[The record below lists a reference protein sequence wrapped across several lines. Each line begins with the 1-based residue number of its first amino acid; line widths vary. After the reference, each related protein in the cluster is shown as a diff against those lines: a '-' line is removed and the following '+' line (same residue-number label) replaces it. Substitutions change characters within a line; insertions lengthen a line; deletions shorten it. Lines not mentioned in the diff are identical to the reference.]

1 MQIDRLAP
9 LRRPPGRP
17 AGFQRWQTLLF
28 LHWEVEPA
36 AIQRTLPEGLTVDTH
51 DGRAFIGVVPFT
63 MRDVAPR
70 WSPSVPGISHFHEL
84 NVRTYVVRDG
94 VPGVWFYSLDAAS
107 TVAVL
112 IARLHWKLPYHRA
125 RMRLE
130 RDGDRVTYES
140 RRLFPA
146 PKPGDFSGRYRIG
159 DALPP
164 PQPGSLLY
172 FLVERYVLFAQKA
185 GRLQLGRV
193 HHVPYPLQEVT
204 LEHWEETVI
213 AAQGI
218 ERGPEAPM
226 ALFSEGV
233 DVDVYALT

>member
-1 MQIDRLAP
+1 MEIDRLAP
-9 LRRPPGRP
+9 LRRPSGRP
-17 AGFQRWQTLLF
+17 AGFQRWLTLLF
-28 LHWEVEPA
+28 LHWEVDPA
-36 AIQRTLPEGLTVDTH
+36 VIQRTLPAGLMVDTY

-94 VPGVWFYSLDAAS
+94 VPGVWFHSLDAAS

-125 RMRLE
+125 SMRLE
-130 RDGDRVTYES
+130 QDGDLVTYES
-140 RRLFPA
+140 RRHFPG
-146 PKPGDFSGRYRIG
+146 PKPGHFSGRYRIG
-159 DALPP
+159 AALRPP
-164 PQPGSLLY
+164 EPGSLQH
-172 FLVERYVLFAQKA
+172 FLVERYVLFAAKA

-193 HHVPYPLQEVT
+193 HHRPYPLHEVT
-204 LEHWEETVI
+204 LEHWEEDVI

-218 ERGPEAPM
+218 ERGDEAPM
-226 ALFSEGV
+226 ALFSHGV

>member
-1 MQIDRLAP
+1 
-9 LRRPPGRP
+9 
-17 AGFQRWQTLLF
+17 
-28 LHWEVEPA
+28 LHWEVEPG
-36 AIQRTLPEGLTVDTH
+36 AIQRTLPEGLTVDTI

-84 NVRTYVVRDG
+84 NVRTYVVKDG

-125 RMRLE
+125 RMRLD
-130 RDGDRVTYES
+130 RDDDFVTYES
-140 RRLFPA
+140 RRLFPS

-159 DALPP
+159 PPLPA
-164 PQPGSLLY
+164 PQPGSLQH
-172 FLVERYVLFAQKA
+172 FLVERYVLFAQK
-185 GRLQLGRV
+185 GDRMQLGRV
-193 HHVPYPLQEVT
+193 HHVPYPLHEVH
-204 LEHWEETVI
+204 LEHWEEDVV

-218 ERGPEAPM
+218 VRGNEAPM
-226 ALFSEGV
+226 ALFSPGV
-233 DVDVYALT
+233 DVDVYALQ

>member
-1 MQIDRLAP
+1 MEIDRLEP
-9 LRRPPGRP
+9 LRRPAGRP
-17 AGFQRWQTLLF
+17 AGFQRWLSLLF
-28 LHWEVEPA
+28 LHWEVEPE
-36 AIQRTLPEGLTVDTH
+36 AIQRTLPDGLTVDTF

-70 WSPSVPGISHFHEL
+70 WSPSVPGVSHFHEL

-107 TVAVL
+107 TIAVL

-130 RDGDRVTYES
+130 RDGDRISYQST
-140 RRLFPA
+140 RLFPG
-146 PKPGDFSGRYRIG
+146 PKPGNFSGRYRIG
-159 DALPP
+159 AALPQP
-164 PQPGSLLY
+164 EPGSLLH
-172 FLVERYVLFAQKA
+172 FLVERYVLFAEKG

-193 HHVPYPLQEVT
+193 HHVPYPLHEVE
-204 LEHWEETVI
+204 LEHWDESVI

-218 ERGPEAPM
+218 HRGDEAPM
-226 ALFSEGV
+226 ALFSHGV